1 MYNAMS
7 NLSLTHS
14 FFSSPS
20 LFFRSLS
27 SRIAILELNS
37 ARCVTTQL
45 LCHLQGLIE
54 DTRRRCRLS
63 HRASSISILTGF
75 VSFLSSSYRGTFKKA
90 GHRFWPMSLL
100 VSFAFLTLFLF
111 LHPPPL
117 LSLSLSL
124 SLSFSWSQMHTV
136 LHITDKV
143 KVVSLRS
150 LASFSAST
158 SANLLQVSL
167 LPSFLYL
174 F

>member
-63 HRASSISILTGF
+63 HRASSISILTSG
-75 VSFLSSSYRGTFKKA
+75 SFHSCRLHIEERSRKQAIAFDRCLFSYRSHFSLSFSSSI
-90 GHRFWPMSLL
+90 L
-100 VSFAFLTLFLF
+100 
-111 LHPPPL
+111 PPF
-117 LSLSLSL
+117 SLSLSL
-124 SLSFSWSQMHTV
+124 SLFRFLDHKCIQSYTSQTR
-136 LHITDKV
+136 
-143 KVVSLRS
+143 SRS
-150 LASFSAST
+150 LAF
-158 SANLLQVSL
+158 V
-167 LPSFLYL
+167 P
-174 F
+174 